1 MTFDNIESCAVIAG
15 AITTAVFSFLIWR
28 ANIQSAKA
36 AKGAADAA
44 NESAQVSKMIFESQE
59 ELKKNVRDQLKRDI
73 LTQFQKIEKQVR
85 TLKDSGITSEVMNKL
100 PVSINITNHELGTY
114 FETSERKVIHQAM
127 SKYEEYIKRYFVE
140 GIPKFIEN
148 EELTK
153 DTQDLH
159 DKVFNVILLFIE
171 THVATVEVN
180 ISDH

>member
-1 MTFDNIESCAVIAG
+1 MKYDDIESFAVIAG

-73 LTQFQKIEKQVR
+73 LTQFQKIEKQVL
-85 TLKDSGITSEVMNKL
+85 TLKVSGITTVVMNKL
-100 PVSINITNHELGTY
+100 PASINITNHELGTY
-114 FETSERKVIHQAM
+114 FDASERKVIHRAM
-127 SKYEEYIKRYFVE
+127 SEYEEYRNKYFTE
-140 GIPKFIEN
+140 DRPKFIQN

-153 DTQDLH
+153 DTEVLH

-171 THVATVEVN
+171 THVATVKVN
-180 ISDH
+180 IS